1 MGIWGAVG
9 KVEGK
14 VIAGVD
20 RGDHEWLSQSRL
32 AALKASA
39 LILDGEVCVFDKQL
53 VSQFHLL
60 GGPEPEESCTSPV
73 FMAFDCLHVHGLDV
87 RGLPPRRR
95 RHASWP
101 PPSLVWHRRVGTRPR
116 NANRARRPS
125 VTISYRSA

>member
-39 LILDGEVCVFDKQL
+39 LILDGERLPEAPARVRLNGADSLETSGLRDQGNLKSSPQSGR
-53 VSQFHLL
+53 SQ
-60 GGPEPEESCTSPV
+60 
-73 FMAFDCLHVHGLDV
+73 
-87 RGLPPRRR
+87 
-95 RHASWP
+95 W
-101 PPSLVWHRRVGTRPR
+101 
-116 NANRARRPS
+116 
-125 VTISYRSA
+125 